1 MQSKAQLRRA
11 QHIVLK
17 TSAYDDR
24 RATVGDHTTICLTSK
39 MASMWCRWLASNV
52 GKVERALIVTRGFR
66 PHQATNND
74 GFDDEG
80 IGKSRDRD
88 RISHSRA
95 ARCWTVGPYWEQSLF
110 LMVLI
115 VTPTSMPLH
124 PGASLELP
132 LLCRRKPQYQAISLN
147 ITIISTR
154 VYIGPR
160 TLR

>member
-17 TSAYDDR
+17 TSANDDR

-52 GKVERALIVTRGFR
+52 GKVERALIVTRGFP

-88 RISHSRA
+88 RISHSRLFG
-95 ARCWTVGPYWEQSLF
+95 RWRGSKMLDCWTLPRAE
-110 LMVLI
+110 
-115 VTPTSMPLH
+115 
-124 PGASLELP
+124 P
-132 LLCRRKPQYQAISLN
+132 LLYGSHRDTDEYASPPWSFTEATPPLQA
-147 ITIISTR
+147 
-154 VYIGPR
+154 
-160 TLR
+160 